1 MKGQAMLPSFRPNGP
16 TTRITVPA
24 SASTPLQITPNT
36 NVENNYAALLNVGAA
51 TVSVSLGSTSGTTPT
66 PVVPL
71 TTASTPGVVL
81 PPNMIAPMIIP
92 APRNNFFVSII
103 GSSAAGDVYVT
114 PVAAG

>member
-1 MKGQAMLPSFRPNGP
+1 MLPSFRPNGP
-16 TTRITVPA
+16 TTRITVPS

-36 NVENNYAALLNVGAA
+36 NVENNYVALLNVGAA
-51 TVSVSLGSTSGTTPT
+51 TVSVSLGSTSGTTAT

-81 PPNMIAPMIIP
+81 PPNMIYPMIIP

-103 GSSAAGDVYVT
+103 GSAAAGDVYVT
-114 PVAAG
+114 PVAAD